1 MRSPLTETPTAA
13 MPSLI
18 GTLRA
23 LAPRRQL
30 TFPESLR
37 IAKLQAMTMLR
48 TLGIEDGPVPV
59 EFVDYLPHV
68 RVIQATL
75 PVSGVSHWTGTEWII
90 TVNTHECWRRQ
101 RTTIAHEFKHIL
113 DHTSSDNLYSGDRF
127 RTAAEQAEIAATYF
141 AGCVLVP
148 RNVLKRAWFGGM
160 QRTHELADYFD
171 VSPAAIR
178 VRLTQVGLDMA
189 ADRHPTQ
196 KRRRSRPTSDRS
208 QSPTHVHSSPD
219 FIRRSA

>member
-1 MRSPLTETPTAA
+1 MNASIIGDITTP
-13 MPSLI
+13 SVI

-23 LAPRRQL
+23 IAPTRQL
-30 TFPESLR
+30 TFAESLR
-37 IAKLQAMTMLR
+37 IAKLQAITLLR

-59 EFVDYLPHV
+59 EFVDYLPRV

-101 RTTIAHEFKHIL
+101 RSTIAHELKHII
-113 DHTSSDNLYSGDRF
+113 DHTHSDNLYSGDRF

-148 RNVLKRAWFGGM
+148 RNVLKQAWFGGI
-160 QRTHELADYFD
+160 QCTNELADYFD
-171 VSPAAIR
+171 VTPAAIR
-178 VRLTQVGLDMA
+178 VRLAQTGI
-189 ADRHPTQ
+189 ADSHDEHQHATACSANKTRRRAP
-196 KRRRSRPTSDRS
+196 RRRS
-208 QSPTHVHSSPD
+208 
-219 FIRRSA
+219 